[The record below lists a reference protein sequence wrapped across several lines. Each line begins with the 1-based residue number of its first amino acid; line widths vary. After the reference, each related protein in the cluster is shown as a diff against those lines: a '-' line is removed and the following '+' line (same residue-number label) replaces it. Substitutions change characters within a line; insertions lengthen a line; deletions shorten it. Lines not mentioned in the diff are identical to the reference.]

1 MVVMKYYHVITR
13 AHGEKTI
20 FKDDAD
26 CLFYLHAV
34 KDACKKYE
42 IRWLAYAVMPTHTH
56 LLWGGDLENIT
67 KARRKISYSYAVY
80 ARKKYPNLFSVQK
93 KVIRAKNKVKWLQ
106 TNYDIK
112 NEMRYIHL
120 NPIEKNLETTL
131 GASIRG
137 SYNAVLSFWEP
148 DNTQN
153 PFNYFFALQEIRDA
167 LSTQSICRIFGNN
180 SNAQK
185 QFFLSFHQEKRSIKE
200 ESRPAFTG
208 SLKIADDIVHDF
220 FCKSRYYGKKTFDA
234 KNREDFLLSLNRRN
248 NPFKT
253 PLICRISQETHLST
267 RAIADFLH
275 IGHSTV
281 KDILRKAK
289 MMGAGGD

>member
-1 MVVMKYYHVITR
+1 MKYYHVITR

-26 CLFYLHAV
+26 CLFYLRAV
-34 KDACKKYE
+34 KDACEKYE

-56 LLWGGDLENIT
+56 LLWGGNLENIT
-67 KARRKISYSYAVY
+67 KARRKISYSYSIY
-80 ARKKYPNLFSVQK
+80 IRKKYPELFCVQK

-131 GASIRG
+131 GASLRG

-148 DNTQN
+148 NNTQN

-167 LSTQSICRIFGNN
+167 LSTQAICRIFGNN

-185 QFFLSFHQEKRSIKE
+185 QFFLSFHQEKLAVKE
-200 ESRPAFTG
+200 DSLPVLTG
-208 SLKIADDIVHDF
+208 ELKTAEKIVYEF
-220 FCKSRYYGKKTFDA
+220 FCKSRYYGTKTFDA
-234 KNREDFLLSLNRRN
+234 RNREDFLLSLSRRN
-248 NPFKT
+248 NPIKAL
-253 PLICRISQETHLST
+253 LICRISQETNLST

-281 KDILRKAK
+281 KDILRKTQK
-289 MMGAGGD
+289 